1 MEMNPFNFFDK
12 IFYINLDDRPDRKL
26 HIENELKKYNIV
38 AERFS
43 AIQLTQEQNEI
54 LKNEGCTF
62 KKDERPEYSRFA
74 KSCALSHLNIILRS
88 KLMGYKNVLI
98 LEDDAIFREDII
110 DELKKSLDDLKKE
123 SRWDMFYIGCNP
135 FSYEN
140 ITDNLSISLGAY
152 GAHAYAVNSHFYDT
166 ILNIPFKAL
175 PIIDVYYYNLST
187 NPLYKLYMSSHNLA
201 WQIPSYSTLEEMDVD
216 YYSIIEQRYNQNRI

>member
-1 MEMNPFNFFDK
+1 METNPFNFFDK
-12 IFYINLDDRPDRKL
+12 IFYINLDDRPERKL
-26 HIENELKKYNIV
+26 HIENELEKYGIV
-38 AERFS
+38 AERFP

-54 LKNEGCTF
+54 LKSEGCMF

-74 KSCALSHLNIILRS
+74 KSCALSHLHIILRS

-98 LEDDAIFREDII
+98 LEDDVIFREDILE
-110 DELKKSLDDLKKE
+110 ELKKSLDDLEKE

-135 FSYEN
+135 FLYEKV
-140 ITDNLSISLGAY
+140 TDNLSISLGAY
-152 GAHAYAVNSHFYDT
+152 AAHAYAVNSHFYDT
-166 ILNIPFKAL
+166 ILNIPFRIL

-187 NPLYKLYMSSHNLA
+187 NPLYKLYMSPHNLA

-216 YYSIIEQRYNQNRI
+216 YYPIIEERYNLNGI